1 MSRPTVEVSIS
12 PDVFRWICRTS
23 GWKTEDIAKKIDL
36 PEDMV
41 RSWCKGEVSPVLP
54 LGKAEQLAAAF
65 KRPLATFLL
74 SEPPSEI
81 GLPRDFRKVPNSS
94 LEYSR
99 DTYLVIRKAR
109 RLQQIRRELL
119 ENLQLDPRVK
129 IRLRTPVQDPE
140 VVAREE
146 RIDIPPEA
154 INPDLTHM
162 KMFDIWRE
170 WFEKKNIAVFQMK
183 MPMEDARGFSLTD
196 AEPYIIVVNESD
208 APAGRL
214 FTLFHEYGHILLN
227 EPAVCNLDS
236 DEVRDTKISGIERWC
251 NRFAGAFL
259 VPEEALEKDAVIMK
273 YIQSSNFSRAA
284 GSISSRFKIS
294 KESAFMRLLT
304 LDYISTN
311 VFRMEREK
319 TRAEDAI
326 KAAQRK
332 EIQKQK
338 ELEEE
343 RGFGVSLDR
352 KCLTEKG
359 RPFVSLVM
367 KNADLGYITSNDA
380 LEYLDI
386 KLKHLEKL
394 RV

>member
-12 PDVFRWICRTS
+12 PDVFRWICGSS
-23 GWKTEDIAKKIDL
+23 GWKAGDIARKIDI
-36 PEDMV
+36 PEDTIQ
-41 RSWCKGEVSPVLP
+41 RWCKGEGSPRLP
-54 LGKAEQLAAAF
+54 LGKAEQLATAF

-74 SEPPSEI
+74 SRPPSEP
-81 GLPRDFRKVPNSS
+81 GMPRDFRKILNPSQG
-94 LEYSR
+94 YSKE
-99 DTYLVIRKAR
+99 TYLVIRKAR

-119 ENLQLDPRVK
+119 ENLQMDPRVK
-129 IRLRTPVQDPE
+129 IQPRTPIQDPE

-146 RIDIPPEA
+146 RVGIPVEET
-154 INPDLTHM
+154 DTELTPT
-162 KMFDIWRE
+162 KLFDIWRE

-196 AEPYIIVVNESD
+196 AEPYVIVVNEMDTAS
-208 APAGRL
+208 GRL

-227 EPAVCNLDS
+227 EPAVCNMDS
-236 DEVRDTKISGIERWC
+236 DEVQDTKISGVERWC

-259 VPEEALEKDAVIMK
+259 VPEEILEKDTTIIK
-273 YIQSSNFSRAA
+273 YIQTSNFSRAA

-304 LDYISTN
+304 LDYISTRI
-311 VFRMEREK
+311 FRRERER

-332 EIQKQK
+332 ESQRRK

-343 RGFGVSLDR
+343 RGFGVPLDR

-359 RPFVSLVM
+359 RPFISLVV
-367 KNADLGYITSNDA
+367 KNEDLGFISSNDA
-380 LEYLDI
+380 LDYLDI

-394 RV
+394 RA